1 LADALRAADPPVIA
15 RIEEDR
21 LVLDPRTVVPEEERE
36 LLRIV
41 AATTKEEYDNG

>member
-41 AATTKEEYDNG
+41 ALALSQESYG